1 MASITYKAV
10 CIASNRRKDGT
21 IPVKIR
27 VTYKGAS
34 RRLPT
39 NLVAYPGDLTRT
51 LKIKSST
58 ITARAGQL
66 IAQMQETTAHL
77 SPFLIEDWDVDRVVR
92 HIKATIA
99 AQTFRLDFFEYADKV
114 ISKFQPSTRHAYESA
129 LNSFAHYVGQRKLDI
144 NEITKA
150 MIIGWRDKMNTG
162 NKKQFRKGVWS
173 ETSKGQ
179 GGGQAVRH
187 IVKIKHIF
195 KTAQNEFNGDEKI
208 EIPRNPFN
216 GISTAVPPPVHRQK
230 NLGQETIQR
239 IINSQRGVALD
250 AFLLSFCLLGANLAD
265 LYEAHDVGEVWVYN
279 RKKTRNRRQDRAE
292 MRVTIPEEARPILRK
307 MGAREKGVWL
317 PALHT
322 FAKSSDLCTQRIN
335 NHLRRWAE
343 REGIEP
349 FTFYAARK
357 TWASLARRAGVEKA
371 TIDECLCHIGDFP
384 VADIYI
390 ERDWGLLNEANR
402 KVLAL
407 FDWDGD
413 KG

>member
-1 MASITYKAV
+1 
-10 CIASNRRKDGT
+10 
-21 IPVKIR
+21 
-27 VTYKGAS
+27 
-34 RRLPT
+34 
-39 NLVAYPGDLTRT
+39 
-51 LKIKSST
+51 
-58 ITARAGQL
+58 
-66 IAQMQETTAHL
+66 
-77 SPFLIEDWDVDRVVR
+77 
-92 HIKATIA
+92 
-99 AQTFRLDFFEYADKV
+99 
-114 ISKFQPSTRHAYESA
+114 
-129 LNSFAHYVGQRKLDI
+129 
-144 NEITKA
+144 
-150 MIIGWRDKMNTG
+150 
-162 NKKQFRKGVWS
+162 
-173 ETSKGQ
+173 
-179 GGGQAVRH
+179 
-187 IVKIKHIF
+187 
-195 KTAQNEFNGDEKI
+195 
-208 EIPRNPFN
+208 
-216 GISTAVPPPVHRQK
+216 
-230 NLGQETIQR
+230 
-239 IINSQRGVALD
+239 
-250 AFLLSFCLLGANLAD
+250 
-265 LYEAHDVGEVWVYN
+265 
-279 RKKTRNRRQDRAE
+279 
-292 MRVTIPEEARPILRK
+292 